1 LWAKTLSIRPG
12 SILLLESVDPQCRD
26 WREMQENSLKNR
38 CVTAFHSVRFYR
50 CFALILLSFLA
61 IPTFAG
67 EWQFSG
73 VNRVVAVTDV
83 HGSYDTMVT
92 TIQKAEVID
101 ENLAWIGGD
110 THLVITGDI
119 LDRGPDSRHVM
130 DLIMRLENEASEAGG
145 RVHQLVGNHEVMNL
159 VGDLRYVSRH
169 EYAAFADEESKE
181 EREQWFR
188 RYRSTQPP
196 EIEKLLL
203 RASFD
208 KLAPPGFF
216 GHRRAF
222 RADGRYGR
230 WLLKKPLIIV
240 IDGTAFVHGGIS
252 SYVAEHGLEGVNG
265 TLKTE
270 LNSYITEL
278 NSLQDQELISPIE
291 AFYDHADVMR
301 AVVETQQL
309 AGPALASAEIVIEL
323 NDSSIH
329 GPDSPL
335 WYRGTVGC
343 SELIGG
349 DALQRGLT
357 RIGANRVVIGHT
369 PTITRR
375 VLQRMS
381 GRVIEIDTGMNHA
394 AYKGSGNALVIEG
407 GVLTVVNESGST
419 SSPPAEHPRRVGYRS
434 AGISADNLFG
444 ILSTGEVIT
453 AKVSDNGRTLV
464 QISTGDGQVAAVFD
478 EQSRKKGFLPE
489 LAAYRL
495 DRMLGLDMV
504 PVTVRRE
511 INGKQGTL
519 QFLPASSKTEQE
531 RVSSY
536 AGSSAWCPLPQQWNT
551 MYIFDAL
558 TYNIG
563 RNPAFMIYSPD
574 NWQLILTKHDQAFK
588 SSKKRP
594 PYLKKTTLKFT
605 SDWVDALRELTDE
618 ALNDELGDVLGQREL
633 AALAKRRDLLIQ
645 EAENRQPG
653 Q

>member
-1 LWAKTLSIRPG
+1 
-12 SILLLESVDPQCRD
+12 
-26 WREMQENSLKNR
+26 LKNR
-38 CVTAFHSVRFYR
+38 RVLVLPSARFCR
-50 CFALILLSFLA
+50 CFALLLLSFVA
-61 IPTFAG
+61 TPTFAG

-73 VNRVVAVTDV
+73 VHRVVAVTDV
-83 HGSYDTMVT
+83 HGTYHTLVT

-101 ENLAWIGGD
+101 EDLAWIGAD

-119 LDRGPDSRHVM
+119 LDRGPDSRLVM
-130 DLIMRLENEASEAGG
+130 DLIMRLEHEASEAGG
-145 RVHQLVGNHEVMNL
+145 RVHQLIGNHEVMNL
-159 VGDLRYVSRH
+159 VGDLRYVSLQ
-169 EYAAFADEESKE
+169 EYAAFADEESKQ
-181 EREQWFR
+181 EREQWYQ

-196 EIEKLLL
+196 VVEKLQL

-208 KLAPPGFF
+208 LLAPPGFF

-222 RADGRYGR
+222 RADGRYGH
-230 WLLKKPLIIV
+230 WLLDQPLMIV

-265 TLKTE
+265 TLKAE
-270 LNSYITEL
+270 LTRYISEL
-278 NSLQDQELISPIE
+278 DSLQDQALISPIE
-291 AFYDHADVMR
+291 TFYDHADVMK
-301 AVVETQQL
+301 AVVEAQQL
-309 AGPALASAEIVIEL
+309 AGPALASAEAVIAL
-323 NDSSIH
+323 NESSIH

-335 WYRGTVGC
+335 WYRGNVGC
-343 SELIGG
+343 SELIEG

-394 AYKGSGNALVIEG
+394 AYKGSGNALIIEG
-407 GVLTVVNESGST
+407 GVLTVVNESGAT

-434 AGISADNLFG
+434 AGISADDLLE
-444 ILSTGEVIT
+444 ILSTGEVT
-453 AKVSDNGRTLV
+453 TTKVSDHGRTLV
-464 QISTGDGQVAAVFD
+464 QLTAGDGQIAAVFD
-478 EQSRKKGFLPE
+478 EQTRQKGFLPE

-511 INGKQGTL
+511 IDGKWGTL
-519 QFLPASSKTEQE
+519 QFVPAASKSEQE
-531 RVSSY
+531 RVATF
-536 AGSSAWCPLPQQWNT
+536 AGSSAWCPLARQWNT
-551 MYIFDAL
+551 MYVFDAL

-588 SSKKRP
+588 NSKKRP
-594 PYLKKTTLKFT
+594 PYLRKTTLEFS
-605 SDWVDALRELTDE
+605 SDWVNALRELTDE
-618 ALNDELGDVLGQREL
+618 ALQDELGDVLGKREL
-633 AALAKRRDLLIQ
+633 AALGKRRDLLIQ
-645 EAENRQPG
+645 EADQRETG